1 MNTETAF
8 FLPDLL
14 VVDVEEIDEQ
24 HAELFAHLAQLKDLC
39 IESNCLPAAEAD
51 ALLQSLSIHCDTE
64 EKLAVAAGLD
74 FTNHSI
80 KHQKM
85 LKGISHTLDEVRAG
99 RTDVFSLIR
108 FIEYWFERHII
119 DEDKA
124 LGVHLNESSLNEFL
138 TDFSERSPALG
149 LPQSG

>member
-14 VVDVEEIDEQ
+14 VVDVVEIDEQ

-39 IESNCLPAAEAD
+39 IECNSLPVVEAD

-64 EKLAVAAGLD
+64 EKLAVTAGLD
-74 FTNHSI
+74 LTNHAI

-85 LKGISHTLDEVRAG
+85 LKGIAHTLDEVRAG

-108 FIEYWFERHII
+108 FIEYWFERHIL

-124 LGVHLNESSLNEFL
+124 LGLHLNQTSLTEFL
-138 TDFSERSPALG
+138 TDFPERSPAHSMA
-149 LPQSG
+149 QAS